1 VVHMTAPG
9 VPDLYRGDELW
20 NFTLVDP
27 DNRRPVDF
35 ERRSALL
42 AEISERYEA
51 SPASRATLLG
61 EVIATPEDDRMKLL
75 VTWRAL
81 QARRERLDLFI
92 EGSYEPLEVIGDR
105 ARHVVAFARRL
116 GNRASITIA
125 SRLTYG
131 LSGTDRA
138 PTGPD
143 VWGHTHVVVPA
154 TLGAR
159 WRCAI
164 AGEEIRGE
172 RRGDSMVLEL
182 SAALNQLPVA
192 VLDNAG
198 TS

>member
-1 VVHMTAPG
+1 
-9 VPDLYRGDELW
+9 
-20 NFTLVDP
+20 
-27 DNRRPVDF
+27 
-35 ERRSALL
+35 
-42 AEISERYEA
+42 
-51 SPASRATLLG
+51 
-61 EVIATPEDDRMKLL
+61 MKLL

-92 EGSYEPLEVIGDR
+92 DGSYEPLEVIGDR

-116 GNRASITIA
+116 GDRASITIA

-131 LSGTDRA
+131 LSGTDRPPVGA
-138 PTGPD
+138 D

-164 AGEEIRGE
+164 AGEEIQGE
-172 RRGDSMVLEL
+172 RRGDTVVLEL